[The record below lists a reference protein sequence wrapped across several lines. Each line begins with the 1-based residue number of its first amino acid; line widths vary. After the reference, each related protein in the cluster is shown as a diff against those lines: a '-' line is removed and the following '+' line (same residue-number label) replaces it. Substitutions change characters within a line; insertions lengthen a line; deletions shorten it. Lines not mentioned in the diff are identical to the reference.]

1 MNIFASNIKL
11 LRKRRGRTQD
21 DVAFALDMKRST
33 LSGYENEV
41 AQPGIEALLQL
52 SNYYGVSVDT
62 LLKIDLS
69 GLRESEL
76 SQLEKG
82 YDVFITG
89 SKIRVLATTVDSGNN
104 ENVELVNQKASAG
117 YRTGFADP
125 EYIKVLPTFHMPF
138 LSKEKKYRTFQIN
151 GDSMLPIPDGSWVT
165 GEFVQNW
172 NLIRDGQPYIILTLN
187 DGIMFKVVFNLIRI
201 ESRLSLHSLNPL
213 YEPYDVE
220 IKDVREVWKFVHY
233 ISSAMPEPNLPKEDL
248 TATVAALKKDM
259 EKLKKQVASSTVL
272 RLPFNDE

>member
-52 SNYYGVSVDT
+52 SGYYGVSVDT

-187 DGIMFKVVFNLIRI
+187 DGIMFKVVYNLIRT